1 MRRAHA
7 QTIATSDL
15 LQIPVFRGCTPKQ
28 LAEIDRLTDRSVA
41 MPGRV
46 LIHENSYG
54 SELFLILSGT
64 ARVSRG
70 SRFIT
75 TLGCGDHFGE
85 LGAMSRNQRDATV
98 TALSVLSVLI
108 VGPREFTT
116 LMADVP
122 GFRDALLRGMARRL
136 READDTIHT
145 MAELHDS
152 LPLAPIHPITQRQ
165 AFAAR

>member
-1 MRRAHA
+1 MRRTHS

-15 LQIPVFRGCTPKQ
+15 LQIPGFSACTPKQ

-41 MPGRV
+41 LPGRV
-46 LIHENSYG
+46 LVRENSYG
-54 SELFLILSGT
+54 NELFIILSGT
-64 ARVSRG
+64 ARVSRAG
-70 SRFIT
+70 RLVT

-85 LGAMSRNQRDATV
+85 LGAIGLGQRDATL

-136 READDTIHT
+136 RAADDTIET
-145 MAELHDS
+145 MAEIQDS
-152 LPLAPIHPITQRQ
+152 LPLAAIYPIRG
-165 AFAAR
+165 ARSLVS